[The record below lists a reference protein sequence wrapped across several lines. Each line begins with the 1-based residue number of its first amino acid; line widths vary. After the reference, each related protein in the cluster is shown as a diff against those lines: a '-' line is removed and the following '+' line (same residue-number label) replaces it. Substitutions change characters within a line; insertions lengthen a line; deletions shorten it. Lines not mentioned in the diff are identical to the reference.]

1 MVLYLLMGHSVTY
14 QWYAHAAFLLAF
26 TYCLNNTLVIISAVA
41 SPSTKNHLQRTL
53 YLGAATVMVLYLLT
67 GHSMTYQ
74 WYMHAVVLLAFTYC
88 LKPPLVF
95 ISAMALPSTQNHLQK
110 HSTCVTLVLFIYLV
124 FFILLASKSPV

>member
-53 YLGAATVMVLYLLT
+53 YTALLGVGLL
-67 GHSMTYQ
+67 
-74 WYMHAVVLLAFTYC
+74 
-88 LKPPLVF
+88 
-95 ISAMALPSTQNHLQK
+95 HLC
-110 HSTCVTLVLFIYLV
+110 HDLSTLV
-124 FFILLASKSPV
+124 S